1 MKGLFL
7 SRDIYRITPAVTSD
21 LGLEQPCR
29 IRLLNRTVFRMRPA
43 KTRNP
48 CLEMYFSHTFI
59 ISLVNFRLRIFIIT
73 WKIVPS
79 TQKRTITLYIYLKE
93 EGRGVMTLYLKGLE
107 KRHNHLNKSEST
119 FPKNALCQ
127 IWSKLKQLFLED
139 KIFKYCQCFFLI
151 SLLSFLWKR
160 AWFFI

>member
-1 MKGLFL
+1 MK
-7 SRDIYRITPAVTSD
+7 T
-21 LGLEQPCR
+21 
-29 IRLLNRTVFRMRPA
+29 
-43 KTRNP
+43 
-48 CLEMYFSHTFI
+48 
-59 ISLVNFRLRIFIIT
+59 
-73 WKIVPS
+73 VPS

-93 EGRGVMTLYLKGLE
+93 KGRGVMALYLKGLE

-160 AWFFI
+160 AWFFIKKNQPGYLSPKGASSFVWKFGIFTWLYRQRWQRHATDKAHLKLSANVCASLPMIEKFSREI